1 LLVGAITSFFAGKH
15 RKRRLFLKMAALTF
29 LILFA
34 LFGRFVA
41 MKYFPDNIYL
51 IALSGVRGELLTKMA
66 ENRAAAATGE
76 KIPMR
81 I

>member
-1 LLVGAITSFFAGKH
+1 
-15 RKRRLFLKMAALTF
+15 MAVSTF

-34 LFGRFVA
+34 LFGRFVT

-51 IALSGVRGELLTKMA
+51 TALSGVRGELLTKMA

-76 KIPMR
+76 KKYQ
-81 I
+81 